1 MGAPRADFRADHR
14 QATGEAMTIRGIGMD
29 LIEIVRVRVIKDS
42 LPRFAGRICTDKE
55 LAAIGSDP
63 TGQSLAGRFAAKEA
77 VAKAL
82 GRSLRWHDVEVLP
95 DAMGK
100 PMVTLRGSARD
111 LVGDGLVLVSI
122 THTRTVAA
130 ATALWV
136 EE

>member
-1 MGAPRADFRADHR
+1 
-14 QATGEAMTIRGIGMD
+14 MTVRGIGMD
-29 LIEIVRVRVIKDS
+29 VIEVVRIRLVRDD
-42 LPRFAGRICTDKE
+42 LPRFAGRICTARE

-63 TGQSLAGRFAAKEA
+63 SAQSLAGRFAAKEA

-82 GRSLRWHDVEVLP
+82 GRPLRWHDVEVLP
-95 DAMGK
+95 DALGK
-100 PMVTLRGSARD
+100 PVVALSGSAREV
-111 LVGDGLVLVSI
+111 VGGGEVLVSI

>member
-1 MGAPRADFRADHR
+1 
-14 QATGEAMTIRGIGMD
+14 MD
-29 LIEIVRVRVIKDS
+29 VIEIGRIRLVRDS
-42 LPRFAGRICTDKE
+42 LPRFARRICTERE
-55 LAAIGSDP
+55 LTAIGPDP
-63 TGQSLAGRFAAKEA
+63 LAQSLAGRFAAKEA

-82 GRSLRWHDVEVLP
+82 GRSFRWHDVEILP

-100 PMVTLRGSARD
+100 PMVALSGPAREMT
-111 LVGDGLVLVSI
+111 GGGEVLVSI